1 MLLCWLGQG
10 SWRTRRVMD
19 SKANKLGKGVT
30 QDAREHAQE
39 PMHVRVGAGYKMPTG
54 GEAQQA
60 TAFTIRTKCRV

>member
-1 MLLCWLGQG
+1 
-10 SWRTRRVMD
+10 MD